1 MLWDIFC
8 KVIDNHGDI
17 GVCWRLACDL
27 AQRGERAR
35 LWIDDPSALAWMAPH
50 CHDRV
55 QIGRWNEGGG
65 IEVPADVVVEAF
77 GCELPPRVVL
87 AMAAR
92 PHAPRWINLEYL
104 TAESYAQR
112 AHGLPS
118 PVLAGPGTGLVKQFF
133 YPGFTPRTGG
143 LLREADLLQRQQAFD
158 RTAWLRRIGI
168 DADDRRLVSLFCY
181 EPLALAGL
189 LEQLEH
195 AAEPTHLLVTA
206 GRATAA
212 VQAQRAQAGA
222 ADARRD
228 SSLTLTY
235 LPLLT
240 QWDYDHLLW
249 ACDFNFVRG
258 EDSLVRALWAGRPFA
273 WQLYPQHDAAHHHKL
288 DAFLTW
294 LQAPASLRRFHEAWN
309 GIRAGLPTLD
319 MAGWQAC
326 AQAAR
331 ASLLAQDDLSTQL
344 LRFVGG

>member
-17 GVCWRLACDL
+17 GVCWRLACNL
-27 AQRGERAR
+27 AQRGETAR
-35 LWIDDPSALAWMAPH
+35 LWVDDPSTLAWMAPQGR
-50 CHDRV
+50 DGV
-55 QIGRWNEGGG
+55 QLGRWNDGGDFG
-65 IEVPADVVVEAF
+65 APGDVVVEAF
-77 GCELPPRVVL
+77 GCELPASVVM
-87 AMAAR
+87 AMAACQQ
-92 PHAPRWINLEYL
+92 APRWINLEYL

-112 AHGLPS
+112 AHRLLS
-118 PVLAGPGTGLVKQFF
+118 PVLAGPGSGLVKHFF
-133 YPGFTPRTGG
+133 YPGFTPETGG

-168 DADDRRLVSLFCY
+168 DVGARRLVSLFCY
-181 EPLALAGL
+181 EPLALADL
-189 LEQLEH
+189 FEQLEH

-212 VQAQRAQAGA
+212 VQAQRAQAGE

-288 DAFLTW
+288 DAFMAW
-294 LQAPASLRRFHEAWN
+294 LQASPSLRRFHEAWN
-309 GIRAGLPTLD
+309 GIGAGLPDLD
-319 MAGWQAC
+319 VAGWQAC

-331 ASLLAQDDLSTQL
+331 ANLLAQDDLATRL